1 MGVESKIR
9 ELLEGKMEAVE
20 AEVEVAQEEEQIE
33 EAAGSRPLDK
43 KQGDATNPTQGS
55 SNANPEMQDLSGTS
69 NPEGGLTAP
78 IGKVASGKA
87 SKDGTLPDGEGAGK
101 APNYNDGEDPRNV
114 VGQGSS
120 KGNVAKEETESEDEV
135 LEEEEAVSDEELEA
149 VYESEEE
156 LEEEVEEEDSE
167 AEELFEADLAALF
180 ADEEH
185 LSEDFK
191 VKAASIFEAVV
202 SARVTSEIQQIE
214 EEIASQ
220 ATQFVEEF
228 KEEMVESID
237 KYLSYVTEQWLEQ
250 NELAVQDGLKAEIT
264 ESFIKSLKNCFEEHY
279 IEMPEEKLDV
289 LADQRKQIDE
299 LQEKLDAQ
307 INENI
312 EASTQLD
319 HLKKQAVFE
328 EVCEGLAQT
337 EAEKFAVLVEDVT
350 YDDMYQQKLEVIKE
364 NYFPKEK
371 VAETEK
377 LSDEG
382 VEVAEEV
389 TNSIMAKYATAIS
402 KSAKF

>member
-9 ELLEGKMEAVE
+9 ELLEGKLEV
-20 AEVEVAQEEEQIE
+20 AEVEQIE

-43 KQGDATNPTQGS
+43 SQGDATNPTQGS
-55 SNANPEMQDLSGTS
+55 SNANPEMQDLSGTG

-87 SKDGTLPDGEGAGK
+87 SKDGTLPDGAGAGK
-101 APNYNDGEDPRNV
+101 APNYADGEDPRNV
-114 VGQGSS
+114 VGQASS
-120 KGNVAKEETESEDEV
+120 KGNVAKEEVEESEDEV
-135 LEEEEAVSDEELEA
+135 LEEEEVVSDEELEA

-156 LEEEVEEEDSE
+156 LEEEAEEDSE
-167 AEELFEADLAALF
+167 AEELFEADLQALF
-180 ADEEH
+180 ASDEN
-185 LSEDFK
+185 LSEEFK
-191 VKAASIFEAVV
+191 VQAASIFEAVV

-220 ATQFVEEF
+220 ASQFVEEF

-250 NELAVQDGLKAEIT
+250 NELAVENGLKNEIT
-264 ESFIKSLKNCFEEHY
+264 ESFIKGLKNVFEEHY
-279 IEMPEEKLDV
+279 IDLPEEKLDV
-289 LADQRKQIDE
+289 LADQQKQIDE
-299 LQEKLDAQ
+299 LNEKLNAQ

-312 EASTQLD
+312 EASQQLD
-319 HLKKQAVFE
+319 YLKKQAVFE

-350 YDDMYQQKLEVIKE
+350 FDDMYQQKLEVIKE

-377 LSDEG
+377 LADEG

-389 TNSIMAKYATAIS
+389 TNSIMNRYANAIS
-402 KSAKF
+402 KAAKF

>member
-20 AEVEVAQEEEQIE
+20 AEVAQEEQIE

-55 SNANPEMQDLSGTS
+55 SNASPEMQDLSGAG

-101 APNYNDGEDPRNV
+101 APNYNDGEDPRGV
-114 VGQGSS
+114 VGQSSS

-135 LEEEEAVSDEELEA
+135 LEEDAVSEEELEA

-167 AEELFEADLAALF
+167 AKELFEADLAALF

-220 ATQFVEEF
+220 ATQYVEEF

-312 EASTQLD
+312 EASTKLD

-371 VAETEK
+371 VAETER

-389 TNSIMAKYATAIS
+389 TNTIMAKYATAIS